1 MREYSLTHGH
11 LGRFAHHRLRL
22 EGLLGV
28 RARRV
33 PLPRG
38 GRQDRAID
46 WVRTDGLVTEFRF
59 RPTLP
64 GLPGAPQ
71 TVSRMTLTPGRRID
85 IAYAPSPANRI
96 VRHLSSFRA
105 CFECEPDGERTRVT
119 RSLSLGLPRF
129 LRAVEVPLLRS
140 LLQRSID
147 RELDLASRRSW
158 PPPPARAVHR
168 DRW

>member
-1 MREYSLTHGH
+1 MVTLVASRIIDCGSEDFLAFVLDVCRYREVDDKIG
-11 LGRFAHHRLRL
+11 
-22 EGLLGV
+22 
-28 RARRV
+28 
-33 PLPRG
+33 P
-38 GRQDRAID
+38 ID

>member
-1 MREYSLTHGH
+1 MVTLVASRIIDCGSKDFLAFVLDVCRYREVDDKIG
-11 LGRFAHHRLRL
+11 
-22 EGLLGV
+22 
-28 RARRV
+28 
-33 PLPRG
+33 P
-38 GRQDRAID
+38 ID